1 MKTTL
6 IFPGISRLG
15 FNSFAR
21 GNYASTWVSHG
32 LCSISAYAKSKGF
45 EIDLIDLRK
54 CSGWKDFRSEVER
67 RNPDVIGISIMS
79 CDWDIACKCAEFI
92 KKISNSM
99 QIVAGGIHPTVA
111 LDEVADNK
119 NIDYVITGEGEVS
132 FTDLLGKLEENVPSE
147 RIIQGIRPH
156 LDSLPFS
163 DYELFDFEQAL
174 KYPFRGKY
182 LKAFDTPFVTII
194 VARGCP
200 YKCRFCQP
208 AERLLFGEKVRM
220 RSVDNVIQELRI
232 LREKYRFRSLM
243 IHDDCFTAYKNWCL
257 EFCAKYKQNGFDQPF
272 IAQSRADIICRNEAL
287 VAKLADVGLKSVIIG
302 FESGSQRVLDFLNK
316 GVKVEQNFEAS
327 RICRKYGISVVG
339 NFMLGIP
346 TETNEEAQQT
356 VDMIKRLDVESPG
369 ITYYT
374 PYPGSDLYHYVK
386 DNSLS
391 LIKKSVQYHRG
402 RKDAKIRGVDYS
414 FLNKLVYE
422 VFEEPSRFYKIL
434 YRPTVN
440 RVFKS
445 RIVQSILEGA
455 KVFVVWRFI
464 KKSFRL
470 NLRRGYRLR

>member
-1 MKTTL
+1 M
-6 IFPGISRLG
+6 
-15 FNSFAR
+15 
-21 GNYASTWVSHG
+21 
-32 LCSISAYAKSKGF
+32 
-45 EIDLIDLRK
+45 
-54 CSGWKDFRSEVER
+54 
-67 RNPDVIGISIMS
+67 
-79 CDWDIACKCAEFI
+79 
-92 KKISNSM
+92 
-99 QIVAGGIHPTVA
+99 
-111 LDEVADNK
+111 
-119 NIDYVITGEGEVS
+119 
-132 FTDLLGKLEENVPSE
+132 
-147 RIIQGIRPH
+147 
-156 LDSLPFS
+156 
-163 DYELFDFEQAL
+163 
-174 KYPFRGKY
+174 
-182 LKAFDTPFVTII
+182 
-194 VARGCP
+194 
-200 YKCRFCQP
+200 
-208 AERLLFGEKVRM
+208 
-220 RSVDNVIQELRI
+220 DNVIQELRI

-346 TETNEEAQQT
+346 SETNEEAQQT